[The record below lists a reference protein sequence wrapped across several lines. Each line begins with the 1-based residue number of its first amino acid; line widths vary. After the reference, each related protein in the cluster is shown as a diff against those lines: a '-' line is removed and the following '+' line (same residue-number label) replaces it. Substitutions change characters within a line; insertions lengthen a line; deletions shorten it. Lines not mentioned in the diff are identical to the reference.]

1 MRPNELWRKI
11 MVIKIV
17 QNLNQIPSWRS
28 QQNQNNE
35 MRDESLKNNNK
46 KKNYKK
52 NI

>member
-11 MVIKIV
+11 MVIKIL
-17 QNLNQIPSWRS
+17 QNPNQSPSWRS
-28 QQNQNNE
+28 QQNQNNQ
-35 MRDESLKNNNK
+35 MRDENSKNK